1 MHSSRVEVR
10 EALATDVEVNEDTLT
25 VDLADGRTIAAP
37 LAWYPRLAH
46 ATAEERGSWR
56 LIGGGRGI
64 HWPAID
70 EDISVAN
77 LLAGQ
82 PSAESQSSFKKWLAS
97 RAKPSRSRKRSGGES
112 RIMPKDPP
120 HGR

>member
-1 MHSSRVEVR
+1 MSSSEVEAR
-10 EALATDVEVNEDTLT
+10 EALATRVEVNEDTLS
-25 VDLADGRTIAAP
+25 VELADGRTIAAP

-46 ATAEERGSWR
+46 ATAEERGSWK

-70 EDISVAN
+70 EDISVSN

-82 PSAESQSSFKKWLAS
+82 PSTESQSSFKKWIAS
-97 RAKPSRSRKRSGGES
+97 RAKPSRRRK
-112 RIMPKDPP
+112 
-120 HGR
+120 

>member
-1 MHSSRVEVR
+1 MSSSALNAR
-10 EALATDVEVNEDTLT
+10 EALATCVEVSEDTLS
-25 VDLADGRTIAAP
+25 VELADGRSIAAP

-56 LIGGGRGI
+56 LIGGGLGI

-82 PSAESQSSFKKWLAS
+82 PSAESQSSFKKWLTS
-97 RAKPSRSRKRSGGES
+97 RAKPSRGRKRSG
-112 RIMPKDPP
+112 
-120 HGR
+120 